1 MVSASILTLTLH
13 TLDTHRST
21 MALRVAFVIYG
32 PAHIDSVHVKTGQQN
47 LTQAVRLVNRKLS
60 SWTLRLE
67 AFAKSP
73 NEEDTFE

>member
-32 PAHIDSVHVKTGQQN
+32 PAHIDSVHVTTGQQN